1 MNLRLLHVS
10 LYEAFPTVRVRPRRR
25 QREVDVKRRSAGTA
39 LRQSRGSRDLGSH
52 FGIKESLAENAE
64 TEKEALKLFSIRGVH
79 ALSAARII
87 FLALLR
93 VLRVLRERYSVV
105 LSSERRA

>member
-25 QREVDVKRRSAGTA
+25 QREVDGKRRSAGTA

-52 FGIKESLAENAE
+52 FGIKSLAENAE